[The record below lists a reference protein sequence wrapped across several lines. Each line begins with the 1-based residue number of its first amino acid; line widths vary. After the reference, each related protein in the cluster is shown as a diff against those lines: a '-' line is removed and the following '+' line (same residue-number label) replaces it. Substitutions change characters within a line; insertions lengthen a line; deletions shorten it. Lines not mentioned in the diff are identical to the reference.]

1 MAHISG
7 LFVVIDDWE
16 IVRHG
21 YFIIS
26 NICDELDIVD
36 EFPFFIMKML
46 AFSLNIFN
54 WDGYVVYGNDW
65 RMLLF

>member
-1 MAHISG
+1 MPID
-7 LFVVIDDWE
+7 VIDDWE
-16 IVRHG
+16 IVRYG

-26 NICDELDIVD
+26 NVCDELDIVD

-46 AFSLNIFN
+46 AFSLNIFK
-54 WDGYVVYGNDW
+54 WDGYLVYGNDW